1 LLPWPSLKTLT
12 VLIVIVAAVFAWN
25 YSHRSLTY
33 PPGVLIPSDP
43 EQASTKDALITCGNF
58 TLKPL
63 AHLTLDARLLHR
75 KIYRYDRQSSL
86 ASIDLAL
93 GWGPMSDQRVLDR
106 INITQS
112 MRFYWFE
119 YKMPPPISK
128 DEIISHSTNMHIIP
142 SNPAIASRCK
152 SLRAGAL
159 VHLDGDLV
167 EATAPGQPAWR
178 SSLTRTDTGNGA
190 CELIWLKEIS
200 VLSEFAPQLSKR

>member
-1 LLPWPSLKTLT
+1 
-12 VLIVIVAAVFAWN
+12 
-25 YSHRSLTY
+25 
-33 PPGVLIPSDP
+33 
-43 EQASTKDALITCGNF
+43 
-58 TLKPL
+58 LKPL
-63 AHLTLDARLLHR
+63 AHLALDARLLHR

-106 INITQS
+106 VNITQS

-142 SNPAIASRCK
+142 SSPAIASRCK
-152 SLRAGAL
+152 SLRTGAL
-159 VHLDGDLV
+159 VHFEGDLV
-167 EATAPGQPAWR
+167 EAIAPDQPPWR
-178 SSLTRTDTGNGA
+178 SSLSRTDTDNGA

-200 VLSEFAPQLSKR
+200 QLPDSAPR

>member
-1 LLPWPSLKTLT
+1 LLPQCPLKTLAAF
-12 VLIVIVAAVFAWN
+12 VIIVAAVFAWH
-25 YSHRSLTY
+25 YSHRPLAY
-33 PPGVLIPSDP
+33 PPGVLIPLDP
-43 EQASTKDALITCGNF
+43 EQTDTADAPFTCGNF

-63 AHLTLDARLLHR
+63 AHLALDARLLRR
-75 KIYRYDRQSSL
+75 KIYRFDHRSSL
-86 ASIDLAL
+86 VPIDLAL

-106 INITQS
+106 INISQS

-128 DEIISHSTNMHIIP
+128 DDIISHSTNMHIIP
-142 SNPAIASRCK
+142 SSSAIASRCK
-152 SLRAGAL
+152 SLRTGAL

-200 VLSEFAPQLSKR
+200 QRPDSAPR